1 MAGQPGIGWS
11 PGVVKGARRRG
22 EEDSSHTD
30 ERLVI
35 HMGTDHVSV

>member
-11 PGVVKGARRRG
+11 PGRVKGAWGRG

-35 HMGTDHVSV
+35 YMGTDHISI